1 MSAPRSLKKLKE
13 KKLACIFVTI
23 VTIMQ
28 RGFCKSCLLVP
39 GFLAHPR
46 ICRLSLH
53 TGACTE
59 PTMGQ
64 GSERM
69 RSPAPG
75 GGSVGSPSWCRTRTS
90 AGCQQYYKTSPQGR
104 ITESKDAFSSDF
116 LGRAGLHL
124 IQSGPDGWSAASGEL
139 GWTCPTPQSP
149 KPGCHSPPES
159 TLPIATHGCSSGVV

>member
-13 KKLACIFVTI
+13 KKLACIFVTS

-39 GFLAHPR
+39 GCLAHPR

-69 RSPAPG
+69 RSPARARRHPAAAALD
-75 GGSVGSPSWCRTRTS
+75 RR
-90 AGCQQYYKTSPQGR
+90 
-104 ITESKDAFSSDF
+104 
-116 LGRAGLHL
+116 RAGPTLV
-124 IQSGPDGWSAASGEL
+124 PDVNKATTDGL
-139 GWTCPTPQSP
+139 RNP
-149 KPGCHSPPES
+149 KMQIVLLFS
-159 TLPIATHGCSSGVV
+159 LPSLPLKP